1 MGVRRCCQLLS
12 LGLWDHINMLI
23 PGQGHG
29 LTWRRQDESRD
40 SVTISASHLTISA
53 STRCKKVLVPCF
65 TGMDLSPGGW
75 QSQPLSPA
83 PLDQMPTQ
91 QVLKLTIASN
101 HCSFSRESVGR
112 EAFPLAV
119 QSVPSSPSTGHD
131 PEAWRD
137 AATCPRLPATLLG
150 LQTHV
155 QTYFPLLTILLQRNK
170 N

>member
-1 MGVRRCCQLLS
+1 M
-12 LGLWDHINMLI
+12 
-23 PGQGHG
+23 
-29 LTWRRQDESRD
+29 
-40 SVTISASHLTISA
+40 
-53 STRCKKVLVPCF
+53 PCF

-83 PLDQMPTQ
+83 PLGQMPTQ

-112 EAFPLAV
+112 EAIPLAV

-170 N
+170 NRGEKRKIRTGKLDSPDCSWPR